1 MAHFKFRSLPRR
13 PRASSRSKRR
23 IRAAT
28 PVNTKFHFP
37 PAPGAPPVKSMSS
50 HVILLTDA
58 HEAPAYELIEAL
70 RAAGVKT
77 LIEGLRE
84 VEVEKALAQQK
95 KREGKVEAEGPP
107 PLAVLYEVVPGA
119 DMVELHT
126 AIDHSKAFWPGA
138 PLIACRRQTNGYQ
151 SHNLRSLDGASL
163 KRLGFAAIADKSAQL
178 PALLREIEGH
188 GNTGELRL
196 PELIQ
201 EPVTSTPSSLPP
213 KIKFSHLRAAYE
225 LVCSL
230 HFSGDQSGAA
240 NTALAGLQDL
250 VDADRWAIYLFT
262 EAKGLEGSTLEA
274 IAVHKAGQE
283 QRTEDDWG
291 RLLNA
296 EPDLPI
302 GSETKAAK
310 RAAAGMGTIKRKER
324 GQFVVAVPLI
334 CGERILG
341 VIEGIR
347 EGSGAYAFKKTDV
360 ALLDSLALPIASA
373 LANAVRIAEAERLS
387 QTDDLT
393 KLHNARYLRQFL
405 LNEIRRARRYGT
417 SVAALFLDL
426 DDFKRINDE
435 HGHLVGSH
443 VLMEIAAVILSSVRD
458 TDAVA
463 RYGGDE
469 FVIVLPDTGI
479 ELAGS
484 VAERI
489 RQKISRHYFTGGRR
503 LQLSLTASFGVA
515 TFPKHAS
522 SPQQLIACAD
532 TAMYEAKAA
541 NKNCVRFAADLPAKE
556 PLQELIESV
565 EAELVTSDN

>member
-1 MAHFKFRSLPRR
+1 
-13 PRASSRSKRR
+13 
-23 IRAAT
+23 
-28 PVNTKFHFP
+28 
-37 PAPGAPPVKSMSS
+37 
-50 HVILLTDA
+50 
-58 HEAPAYELIEAL
+58 
-70 RAAGVKT
+70 
-77 LIEGLRE
+77 
-84 VEVEKALAQQK
+84 
-95 KREGKVEAEGPP
+95 
-107 PLAVLYEVVPGA
+107 
-119 DMVELHT
+119 
-126 AIDHSKAFWPGA
+126 
-138 PLIACRRQTNGYQ
+138 
-151 SHNLRSLDGASL
+151 
-163 KRLGFAAIADKSAQL
+163 
-178 PALLREIEGH
+178 
-188 GNTGELRL
+188 
-196 PELIQ
+196 
-201 EPVTSTPSSLPP
+201 
-213 KIKFSHLRAAYE
+213 
-225 LVCSL
+225 
-230 HFSGDQSGAA
+230 
-240 NTALAGLQDL
+240 
-250 VDADRWAIYLFT
+250 
-262 EAKGLEGSTLEA
+262 
-274 IAVHKAGQE
+274 
-283 QRTEDDWG
+283 
-291 RLLNA
+291 
-296 EPDLPI
+296 
-302 GSETKAAK
+302 
-310 RAAAGMGTIKRKER
+310 
-324 GQFVVAVPLI
+324 FVVAVPLI

-341 VIEGIR
+341 VLEGR
-347 EGSGAYAFKKTDV
+347 RTGKYARSFRKSEV
-360 ALLDSLALPIASA
+360 SLLDALSLPMASA
-373 LANAVRIAEAERLS
+373 LANSVRIAEAERLS

-541 NKNCVRFAADLPAKE
+541 NKNCVRFASGLVSRDATSAQREAAQTSADV
-556 PLQELIESV
+556 S
-565 EAELVTSDN
+565 

>member
-1 MAHFKFRSLPRR
+1 M
-13 PRASSRSKRR
+13 SR
-23 IRAAT
+23 
-28 PVNTKFHFP
+28 
-37 PAPGAPPVKSMSS
+37 

-84 VEVEKALAQQK
+84 VEVEVALARQ
-95 KREGKVEAEGPP
+95 RENTTPAEAAGPP

-126 AIDHSKAFWPGA
+126 AIEHAKAFWPGA
-138 PLIACRRQTNGYQ
+138 PIVACRRHMNGFQ
-151 SHNLRSLDGASL
+151 SLNLRSLDGATL
-163 KRLGFAAIADKSAQL
+163 KRIGFRTVADKAAQL

-188 GNTGELRL
+188 GGTGELKL
-196 PELIQ
+196 PEILQ
-201 EPVTSTPSSLPP
+201 KPAESGLLTLPSSL
-213 KIKFSHLRAAYE
+213 KMKGLRAAFD
-225 LVCSL
+225 LVSSL
-230 HFSGDQSGAA
+230 HFIGDQNGAA
-240 NTALAGLQDL
+240 NTALAGLQAL
-250 VDADRWAIYLFT
+250 VSADQWVIYLIN
-262 EAKGLEGSTLEA
+262 EANTFEAWALEA
-274 IAVHKAGQE
+274 IAVRKRGYASGPML
-283 QRTEDDWG
+283 DDNWR
-291 RLLNA
+291 RLVTGENVMA
-296 EPDLPI
+296 P
-302 GSETKAAK
+302 GAETKAA
-310 RAAAGMGTIKRKER
+310 RLAASGSGVIKKKER
-324 GQFVVAVPLI
+324 GKHVIAIPLV
-334 CGERILG
+334 CGERVLG
-341 VIEGIR
+341 VLEGIR
-347 EGSGAYAFKKTDV
+347 QGEDARSFRKSEV
-360 ALLDSLALPIASA
+360 AILDALSLPIASA

-426 DDFKRINDE
+426 DDFKSINDL

-443 VLMEIAAVILSSVRD
+443 VLMEMAAVILSSVRD

-479 ELAGS
+479 ELAGI

-489 RQKISRHYFTGGRR
+489 REKIVNFQFTGGRR
-503 LQLSLTASFGVA
+503 LKLSLTASFGVA
-515 TFPKHAS
+515 AFPQHAS

-541 NKNCVRFAADLPAKE
+541 RKNCIRYATGPMQSPRRGTGVSMGIHVDE
-556 PLQELIESV
+556 TE
-565 EAELVTSDN
+565 DNKAFS

>member
-1 MAHFKFRSLPRR
+1 
-13 PRASSRSKRR
+13 
-23 IRAAT
+23 
-28 PVNTKFHFP
+28 
-37 PAPGAPPVKSMSS
+37 MSQ

-84 VEVEKALAQQK
+84 LEVEVALA
-95 KREGKVEAEGPP
+95 RERKNGTSPESIGAP

-126 AIDHSKAFWPGA
+126 AIDHAKAFWPGT
-138 PLIACRRQTNGYQ
+138 PLIACRRHTNGYQ
-151 SHNLRSLDGASL
+151 SLNLRSLDGTAL
-163 KRLGFAAIADKSAQL
+163 KRLGFRAIADKAAQL

-188 GNTGELRL
+188 GNSGDLRISDIPDRTL
-196 PELIQ
+196 NAG
-201 EPVTSTPSSLPP
+201 SRSLP
-213 KIKFSHLRAAYE
+213 KRIKANHMRAAFD
-225 LVCSL
+225 LVSSL
-230 HFSGDQSGAA
+230 HFITDQNSAA
-240 NTALAGLQDL
+240 QTALVGLEQL
-250 VDADRWAIYLFT
+250 VEADRWAIYLFST
-262 EAKGLEGSTLEA
+262 PKGIEPANLEAVAVRKPGDPREKRSEEEWRRLLTGESELPLGSESKATKLAAKGMGVVKKKE
-274 IAVHKAGQE
+274 
-283 QRTEDDWG
+283 RG
-291 RLLNA
+291 RLLLA
-296 EPDLPI
+296 I
-302 GSETKAAK
+302 
-310 RAAAGMGTIKRKER
+310 
-324 GQFVVAVPLI
+324 PLI

-341 VIEGIR
+341 VLEVMR
-347 EGSGAYAFKKTDV
+347 EGPKPRSFKKSQV
-360 ALLDSLALPIASA
+360 ELLDSLALPIASA

-405 LNEIRRARRYGT
+405 LNEIRRARRYGS

-443 VLMEIAAVILSSVRD
+443 VLMEIATVILSSVRD

-469 FVIVLPDTGI
+469 FVVVLPDTGI
-479 ELAGS
+479 ELAGT

-489 RQKISRHYFTGGRR
+489 RQKINRYQFTGGRR
-503 LQLSLTASFGVA
+503 LELSLTGSFGVA
-515 TFPKHAS
+515 AFPLHAS

-541 NKNCVRFAADLPAKE
+541 QKNCVRFAANVVVKE
-556 PLQELIESV
+556 ASASLDIT
-565 EAELVTSDN
+565 ELVQDPTQQSEQTPVAQE

>member
-1 MAHFKFRSLPRR
+1 
-13 PRASSRSKRR
+13 
-23 IRAAT
+23 
-28 PVNTKFHFP
+28 
-37 PAPGAPPVKSMSS
+37 MSS

-84 VEVEKALAQQK
+84 VEVEVALAKQQK
-95 KREGKVEAEGPP
+95 RDGMRGAEGPP

-126 AIDHSKAFWPGA
+126 AIDHAKAFWPGA

-151 SHNLRSLDGASL
+151 SHNLRSLDGVSL
-163 KRLGFAAIADKSAQL
+163 KRLGFAAIADKSAQI

-188 GNTGELRL
+188 GASGELRMSVVEK
-196 PELIQ
+196 PAEC
-201 EPVTSTPSSLPP
+201 ETTSLPR
-213 KIKFSHLRAAYE
+213 KIKATHLRAAYD
-225 LVCSL
+225 LVSSL

-240 NTALAGLQDL
+240 NTALTGLQDL
-250 VDADRWAIYLFT
+250 IHADRWAIYLFS
-262 EAKGLEGSTLEA
+262 ESKGLEGAMLEA
-274 IAVHKAGQE
+274 IAVRKPGQE
-283 QRTEDDWG
+283 GSKSEDDWG
-291 RLLNA
+291 L
-296 EPDLPI
+296 EPDFPI

-310 RAAAGMGTIKRKER
+310 RAAAGMGIIKRKEK
-324 GQFVVAVPLI
+324 GQFVVAIPLI

-341 VIEGIR
+341 VVEGIR
-347 EGSGAYAFKKTDV
+347 EGSGARAFKKPDV
-360 ALLDSLALPIASA
+360 ALLDSLSLPIASA

-405 LNEIRRARRYGT
+405 LNEIRRARRYGS

-426 DDFKRINDE
+426 DDFKQINDE
-435 HGHLVGSH
+435 YGHLVGSH
-443 VLMEIAAVILSSVRD
+443 VLMEMAAVILSSIRD

-469 FVIVLPDTGI
+469 FVIVLPDTGT
-479 ELAGS
+479 ELAGQ

-489 RQKISRHYFTGGRR
+489 RQKINRHMFNGGRR

-515 TFPKHAS
+515 AFPKHAS

-541 NKNCVRFAADLPAKE
+541 NKNCVRFAADLASREPAKRVVPTPE
-556 PLQELIESV
+556 TADYTELP
-565 EAELVTSDN
+565 N

>member
-1 MAHFKFRSLPRR
+1 
-13 PRASSRSKRR
+13 
-23 IRAAT
+23 
-28 PVNTKFHFP
+28 
-37 PAPGAPPVKSMSS
+37 MSS

-84 VEVEKALAQQK
+84 VEVEVALARQ
-95 KREGKVEAEGPP
+95 RESEGLAETLGPP

-126 AIDHSKAFWPGA
+126 AIDHAKAFWPGA
-138 PLIACRRQTNGYQ
+138 PLIACRRHTNGYQ
-151 SHNLRSLDGASL
+151 SMNLRSLDGGTL
-163 KRLGFAAIADKSAQL
+163 KRLGFRAIADKSAQL
-178 PALLREIEGH
+178 PALLREIEGT
-188 GNTGELRL
+188 GATGELRL
-196 PELIQ
+196 PEIVQ
-201 EPVTSTPSSLPP
+201 KPSESGSLSLPARL
-213 KIKFSHLRAAYE
+213 KNKGLRAAFD
-225 LVCSL
+225 LVSSL
-230 HFSGDQSGAA
+230 HFIGDQNGAA
-240 NTALAGLQDL
+240 HTALAGLQQL
-250 VDADRWAIYLFT
+250 IWADRWAIYLFS
-262 EAKGLEGSTLEA
+262 EAEGFEGSTLEA
-274 IAVHKAGQE
+274 IAVRKGGE
-283 QRTEDDWG
+283 ERGSRTEEDWR
-291 RLLNA
+291 RLLTG
-296 EPDLPI
+296 ESELPL
-302 GSETKAAK
+302 GSESKAAK
-310 RAAAGMGTIKRKER
+310 LAAAGMGIVKKKEH
-324 GQFVVAVPLI
+324 GHYVVAVPLI

-341 VIEGIR
+341 VIEGVR
-347 EGSGAYAFKKTDV
+347 EGAQAQSFKKSDI
-360 ALLDSLALPIASA
+360 ALLDSLSLPVASA

-443 VLMEIAAVILSSVRD
+443 CLMEMAAVILSSVRD

-469 FVIVLPDTGI
+469 FVIVLPDTGT
-479 ELAGS
+479 ELAGI

-489 RQKISRHYFTGGRR
+489 REKIIGYRFTGGRR

-515 TFPKHAS
+515 AFPLHAS

-541 NKNCVRFAADLPAKE
+541 QKNCVRFAAGITQQPRAVN
-556 PLQELIESV
+556 PESKAGSNSEV
-565 EAELVTSDN
+565 

>member
-1 MAHFKFRSLPRR
+1 M
-13 PRASSRSKRR
+13 
-23 IRAAT
+23 
-28 PVNTKFHFP
+28 
-37 PAPGAPPVKSMSS
+37 S

-84 VEVEKALAQQK
+84 VEVEVALAKQQ
-95 KREGKVEAEGPP
+95 KREGVRDSEGPP

-126 AIDHSKAFWPGA
+126 AIDHAKAFWPGA
-138 PLIACRRQTNGYQ
+138 PLVACRRQTNGYQ
-151 SHNLRSLDGASL
+151 SHNLRSLDGATL
-163 KRLGFAAIADKSAQL
+163 KRLGFLAIADKSAQL

-188 GNTGELRL
+188 AGTGELRL
-196 PELIQ
+196 PDTVEQ
-201 EPVTSTPSSLPP
+201 RTEATSSSLPP
-213 KIKFSHLRAAYE
+213 KIKFSHLKAAYE
-225 LVCSL
+225 LVSSL

-250 VDADRWAIYLFT
+250 VKADRWAIYLFT
-262 EAKGLEGSTLEA
+262 ESKGIEDGTLEA
-274 IAVHKAGQE
+274 IAVRKAGQE
-283 QRTEDDWG
+283 GSKSEEEWG
-291 RLLNA
+291 RLLNS

-310 RAAAGMGTIKRKER
+310 RAAAGMGIIKRKER

-341 VIEGIR
+341 VLEGIR
-347 EGSGAYAFKKTDV
+347 EGAGSYAFKKTDV
-360 ALLDSLALPIASA
+360 ALLDSLSLPIASA
-373 LANAVRIAEAERLS
+373 LANAVRIAEAEKLS

-405 LNEIRRARRYGT
+405 LNEIRRARRYGS

-426 DDFKRINDE
+426 DDFKQINDE

-443 VLMEIAAVILSSVRD
+443 VLMEMAAVILSSIRD

-469 FVIVLPDTGI
+469 FVIVLPDTGT
-479 ELAGS
+479 ELAGQ

-489 RQKISRHYFTGGRR
+489 RQKIIRHNFNGGRR

-515 TFPKHAS
+515 AFPKHAS

-541 NKNCVRFAADLPAKE
+541 NKNCVRFAADLA
-556 PLQELIESV
+556 SR
-565 EAELVTSDN
+565 EATKRATADLETTDHTDLHN

>member
-1 MAHFKFRSLPRR
+1 
-13 PRASSRSKRR
+13 
-23 IRAAT
+23 
-28 PVNTKFHFP
+28 
-37 PAPGAPPVKSMSS
+37 MSS

-84 VEVEKALAQQK
+84 VEVEAALAKRQK
-95 KREGKVEAEGPP
+95 SEGVPDLGPP

-119 DMVELHT
+119 DMVELHA
-126 AIDHSKAFWPGA
+126 AIDHAKAFWPGA
-138 PLIACRRQTNGYQ
+138 PLVACRRQTNGYQ
-151 SHNLRSLDGASL
+151 SHNLRSLDGATL
-163 KRLGFAAIADKSAQL
+163 KRLGFLAIADKSAQL

-188 GNTGELRL
+188 GNSGELRL
-196 PELIQ
+196 PEAVEQ
-201 EPVTSTPSSLPP
+201 VKDAQSSSLPK
-213 KIKFSHLRAAYE
+213 KIKASHLRAAFD
-225 LVCSL
+225 LVSSL

-240 NTALAGLQDL
+240 HTALAGLIGL
-250 VDADRWAIYLFT
+250 IHADRWAIYLFSET
-262 EAKGLEGSTLEA
+262 KGLEGGTLEA
-274 IAVHKAGQE
+274 IAVHKPGDQASRNE
-283 QRTEDDWG
+283 EDWG
-291 RLLNA
+291 RLLNV

-310 RAAAGMGTIKRKER
+310 RAAAGVGIVKRKEK
-324 GQFVVAVPLI
+324 GQFVLAVPLI

-347 EGSGAYAFKKTDV
+347 EGSGSYAFKKPDV
-360 ALLDSLALPIASA
+360 ALLDSLSLPIASA

-405 LNEIRRARRYGT
+405 LNEIRRARRYGS

-443 VLMEIAAVILSSVRD
+443 VLMEMAAVILSSIRD

-469 FVIVLPDTGI
+469 FVIVLPDTGT
-479 ELAGS
+479 ELAGQ

-489 RQKISRHYFTGGRR
+489 RHRITRHNFTGGRR

-515 TFPKHAS
+515 AFPKHAS

-532 TAMYEAKAA
+532 TAMYVAKAA
-541 NKNCVRFAADLPAKE
+541 HKNCVRFAADLATK
-556 PLQELIESV
+556 ESV
-565 EAELVTSDN
+565 KRALVSVEVEVAN

>member
-1 MAHFKFRSLPRR
+1 
-13 PRASSRSKRR
+13 
-23 IRAAT
+23 
-28 PVNTKFHFP
+28 
-37 PAPGAPPVKSMSS
+37 MSS
-50 HVILLTDA
+50 HVVLLTDA

-70 RAAGVKT
+70 RVAGVKT

-84 VEVEKALAQQK
+84 VEVEVALTKQQK
-95 KREGKVEAEGPP
+95 RAGVRDSEGPP

-126 AIDHSKAFWPGA
+126 AIDHAKAFWPGA
-138 PLIACRRQTNGYQ
+138 PLVACRRQTNGYQ
-151 SHNLRSLDGASL
+151 SHNLRSLDSPTL

-178 PALLREIEGH
+178 PALLREIDGQ
-188 GNTGELRL
+188 GNSGELRL
-196 PELIQ
+196 PETVQ
-201 EPVTSTPSSLPP
+201 PADTSSSSSLPS
-213 KIKFSHLRAAYE
+213 KIKFRDLRAAFE
-225 LVCSL
+225 LVSSL
-230 HFSGDQSGAA
+230 HFSGDQAGAA
-240 NTALAGLQDL
+240 NTALAGLEDL
-250 VDADRWAIYLFT
+250 IRADRWAIYLFS
-262 EAKGLEGSTLEA
+262 ESKGFEEGKLEA
-274 IAVHKAGQE
+274 IAVRRAGQNGSKGDDEWE
-283 QRTEDDWG
+283 Q
-291 RLLNA
+291 LL
-296 EPDLPI
+296 EPDMPF

-310 RAAAGMGTIKRKER
+310 RAAAGMGIIKRKER

-341 VIEGIR
+341 VVEGVR
-347 EGSGAYAFKKTDV
+347 DSSGSHAFKKSDV
-360 ALLDSLALPIASA
+360 ALLDSLSLPIASA

-405 LNEIRRARRYGT
+405 LNEIRRARRYGS

-426 DDFKRINDE
+426 DDFKEINDE

-443 VLMEIAAVILSSVRD
+443 VLMEMAAVILSSIRD

-469 FVIVLPDTGI
+469 FVIILPDTGT
-479 ELAGS
+479 ELAGQ

-489 RQKISRHYFTGGRR
+489 RQKILRHNFTGGRR

-515 TFPKHAS
+515 AFPKHAS

-541 NKNCVRFAADLPAKE
+541 NKNCVRFAADLASKPQLARTHAHD
-556 PLQELIESV
+556 PSLS
-565 EAELVTSDN
+565 A

>member
-1 MAHFKFRSLPRR
+1 M
-13 PRASSRSKRR
+13 
-23 IRAAT
+23 
-28 PVNTKFHFP
+28 
-37 PAPGAPPVKSMSS
+37 S

-84 VEVEKALAQQK
+84 VEVEVALAKQR
-95 KREGKVEAEGPP
+95 KREGVADSEGPP

-126 AIDHSKAFWPGA
+126 AIDHAKAFWPGA

-151 SHNLRSLDGASL
+151 SHNLRSLDSATL
-163 KRLGFAAIADKSAQL
+163 KRLGFLAIADKSAQL

-188 GNTGELRL
+188 GGSGELRL
-196 PELIQ
+196 PDHFQPPAE
-201 EPVTSTPSSLPP
+201 SDSPSSLPP
-213 KIKFSHLRAAYE
+213 KIKFSHLRAAFD
-225 LVCSL
+225 LVTSL
-230 HFSGDQSGAA
+230 HYSGDQNGAA
-240 NTALAGLQDL
+240 NTALAGLQGL
-250 VDADRWAIYLFT
+250 IKADRWAIYLFS
-262 EAKGLEGSTLEA
+262 ESKGFESATLEA
-274 IAVHKAGQE
+274 IAVRRAGQE
-283 QRTEDDWG
+283 GLRTDDEWE
-291 RLLNA
+291 RLL

-302 GSETKAAK
+302 GSETRAAR
-310 RAAAGMGTIKRKER
+310 RAAAGMGIIKRKER
-324 GQFVVAVPLI
+324 GRFVVAVPLI

-341 VIEGIR
+341 VIEGLR
-347 EGSGAYAFKKTDV
+347 EGSGSHAFKKTDV
-360 ALLDSLALPIASA
+360 ALLDSLSLPIASA

-405 LNEIRRARRYGT
+405 LNEIRRARRYGS

-426 DDFKRINDE
+426 DDFKQINDE

-443 VLMEIAAVILSSVRD
+443 VLMEMAAVILSSIRD

-469 FVIVLPDTGI
+469 FVIVLPDTGT
-479 ELAGS
+479 ELAGQ

-489 RQKISRHYFTGGRR
+489 RHRIARHNFTGGRR

-515 TFPKHAS
+515 AFPKHAS

-541 NKNCVRFAADLPAKE
+541 NKNCVRFAADLAPAESAKRVI
-556 PLQELIESV
+556 PNIE
-565 EAELVTSDN
+565 ATDYTDLRG